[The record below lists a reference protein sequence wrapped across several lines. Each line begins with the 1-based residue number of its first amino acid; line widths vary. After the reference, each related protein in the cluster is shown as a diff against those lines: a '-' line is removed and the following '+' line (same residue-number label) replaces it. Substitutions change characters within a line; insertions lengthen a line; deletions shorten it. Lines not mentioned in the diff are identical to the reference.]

1 MEEITRFFFYLKG
14 NVTDFLVAYVEKKLQ
29 KLNNTKYFVA
39 WCYRSL
45 FQPHWEKK
53 TVFFITLQRVKFI
66 F

>member
-1 MEEITRFFFYLKG
+1 MEEITRFFFYPKE

-53 TVFFITLQRVKFI
+53 TVFLLRYSV
-66 F
+66 

>member
-1 MEEITRFFFYLKG
+1 MKGNNQIFFNLKG

-53 TVFFITLQRVKFI
+53 TVFLLRYSV
-66 F
+66 